1 MLLSKQQTKLI
12 GITLTSITLALCVIS
27 IILAGIDY
35 QLAGPNFK
43 PDFPY
48 FSLPG
53 LQIACIIYS
62 FFIVGWGYIAFAK
75 PNYACSLSYLIFI
88 TISLLFSFSIGIFS
102 LIAYNVGFVNTF
114 QTCNGQFSG
123 IFSMWQGMDT
133 YLQQV
138 NNALC
143 SDQCPCSISEVSPY
157 VTNKTVLPMY
167 TDLNTTTEPLGAVAF
182 QNCSEEV
189 KYSALEKA
197 KKEDSFIEANGA
209 FDADSFADYMA
220 IIEKQFECTGWCN
233 TTYVNDKGEKVEMFK
248 YLFSDVNR
256 GPAKYSGCLDL
267 VMNWLPGYLGAYGSV
282 TMVLGFVQVAV
293 MIIVLLQVKNREDV
307 IEEPNPKNQEVKVQ

>member
-88 TISLLFSFSIGIFS
+88 TISLLFNFSIGI
-102 LIAYNVGFVNTF
+102 L
-114 QTCNGQFSG
+114 
-123 IFSMWQGMDT
+123 
-133 YLQQV
+133 
-138 NNALC
+138 
-143 SDQCPCSISEVSPY
+143 
-157 VTNKTVLPMY
+157 
-167 TDLNTTTEPLGAVAF
+167 
-182 QNCSEEV
+182 
-189 KYSALEKA
+189 
-197 KKEDSFIEANGA
+197 
-209 FDADSFADYMA
+209 
-220 IIEKQFECTGWCN
+220 
-233 TTYVNDKGEKVEMFK
+233 
-248 YLFSDVNR
+248 
-256 GPAKYSGCLDL
+256 
-267 VMNWLPGYLGAYGSV
+267 
-282 TMVLGFVQVAV
+282 
-293 MIIVLLQVKNREDV
+293 
-307 IEEPNPKNQEVKVQ
+307 